1 MTELTKDKI
10 ELLQSL
16 QSLAEQVEAKLFL
29 EGETVL
35 FIKSKYKMFAYIY
48 NDDSLNDLYSSIAK
62 FL

>member
-35 FIKSKYKMFAYIY
+35 FIKSKHKMFAYIY